1 MIAAQ
6 YCDNA
11 DAMYFHHAVMLF
23 AVLALQPAQDA
34 PSQAETGRRIYERAK
49 CATCHQIAKR
59 GNSRYPLDGVASRL
73 AARDLRRWLTEPAKM
88 EAALPRMPALRMST
102 MKYRF
107 DEAELDALVAY
118 LQTLK

>member
-1 MIAAQ
+1 MF
-6 YCDNA
+6 
-11 DAMYFHHAVMLF
+11 FHPAVILL
-23 AVLALQPAQDA
+23 AVLTLA
-34 PSQAETGRRIYERAK
+34 PGRDQTSRAETGRRLYERAK

-59 GNSRYPLDGVASRL
+59 GNSRYPLDGVAARL
-73 AARDLRRWLTEPAKM
+73 AARDLRRWLTEPDRM
-88 EAALPRMPALRMST
+88 EAALPSMPALRMST